1 MDRAFSIL
9 GSVFMKLTMRAAA
22 KKVTL
27 ITTAFVLAV
36 STLTAAVPFV
46 LSKNAGAV
54 SAITVTPDSNQG
66 WAGIDD
72 NGQGGSLS
80 FVNGPVTAPLGSGSA
95 QLSVST
101 SSQGYLLAKS
111 AYGGL
116 KLSDLTTLSYD
127 AYIQQGN
134 NTIVP
139 SLQFNIVANASTDTS
154 WQGRL
159 VYEPYQSST
168 VTDGVWQSHNALA
181 GKWWFSKP
189 ASFGGSC
196 PQSSPCTIDQIVELY
211 PNAGVSQGQP
221 LVAFKAGSGWN
232 TPFVGN
238 IDNFKINSDVYNFE
252 PITFST
258 PTNLQPLDGSAVN
271 DPNFSM
277 SWNAVAGATVYEYRT
292 SNSLVDATTLGP
304 IAYTDSSASASNYTL
319 GAQTIT
325 RGNNGTPEG
334 NWYWQVRAGNGS
346 GVWSAWSAINLVT
359 TDYTGPAI
367 VFTQPTSLN
376 LGNRNSVL
384 VEATTDDAVSY
395 EVWLNGSPVQSGDTP
410 FTGYVVNTAA
420 GGSYTVQVKAY
431 DQLGNVGS
439 NQITFTV
446 DNDGPNLVTSLVDG
460 TTVGESLTI
469 ESEVGDGDADTFGL
483 AIYSVDDLTTP
494 LLSSGSLAYTFNT
507 RSLANGDYVAI
518 LSAQDSFGNEST
530 RLIDF
535 TVFNAPVV
543 VVTQDPN
550 AAPGSDDGDDT
561 NTNLPSAVGPAGN
574 VAAVL
579 GLDSTNTGDD
589 TTQGTEGVEGTSTEK
604 NLAAAVDTDSTDG
617 TVLGMAWYWWLLI
630 LAALATLI
638 WWIIA
643 SIRNRAAQN

>member
-1 MDRAFSIL
+1 
-9 GSVFMKLTMRAAA
+9 MKLTMRAAA

-36 STLTAAVPFV
+36 SILTAAVPFV

-66 WAGIDD
+66 WAGIDH

-80 FVNGPVTAPLGSGSA
+80 F
-95 QLSVST
+95 
-101 SSQGYLLAKS
+101 
-111 AYGGL
+111 
-116 KLSDLTTLSYD
+116 
-127 AYIQQGN
+127 
-134 NTIVP
+134 
-139 SLQFNIVANASTDTS
+139 
-154 WQGRL
+154 
-159 VYEPYQSST
+159 
-168 VTDGVWQSHNALA
+168 
-181 GKWWFSKP
+181 
-189 ASFGGSC
+189 
-196 PQSSPCTIDQIVELY
+196 
-211 PNAGVSQGQP
+211 
-221 LVAFKAGSGWN
+221 
-232 TPFVGN
+232 
-238 IDNFKINSDVYNFE
+238 
-252 PITFST
+252 
-258 PTNLQPLDGSAVN
+258 VN

-367 VFTQPTSLN
+367 VFTH
-376 LGNRNSVL
+376 
-384 VEATTDDAVSY
+384 
-395 EVWLNGSPVQSGDTP
+395 
-410 FTGYVVNTAA
+410 
-420 GGSYTVQVKAY
+420 
-431 DQLGNVGS
+431 
-439 NQITFTV
+439 
-446 DNDGPNLVTSLVDG
+446 
-460 TTVGESLTI
+460 
-469 ESEVGDGDADTFGL
+469 
-483 AIYSVDDLTTP
+483 
-494 LLSSGSLAYTFNT
+494 
-507 RSLANGDYVAI
+507 
-518 LSAQDSFGNEST
+518 
-530 RLIDF
+530 
-535 TVFNAPVV
+535 V

-643 SIRNRAAQN
+643 SIRNRAAKN

>member
-36 STLTAAVPFV
+36 STLTAAVPFI

-159 VYEPYQSST
+159 VYEPYQGST

-367 VFTQPTSLN
+367 VFTH
-376 LGNRNSVL
+376 
-384 VEATTDDAVSY
+384 
-395 EVWLNGSPVQSGDTP
+395 
-410 FTGYVVNTAA
+410 
-420 GGSYTVQVKAY
+420 
-431 DQLGNVGS
+431 
-439 NQITFTV
+439 
-446 DNDGPNLVTSLVDG
+446 
-460 TTVGESLTI
+460 
-469 ESEVGDGDADTFGL
+469 
-483 AIYSVDDLTTP
+483 
-494 LLSSGSLAYTFNT
+494 
-507 RSLANGDYVAI
+507 
-518 LSAQDSFGNEST
+518 
-530 RLIDF
+530 
-535 TVFNAPVV
+535 V

-550 AAPGSDDGDDT
+550 AAPSSDDGDDT

-579 GLDSTNTGDD
+579 GLGSTNTGDD
-589 TTQGTEGVEGTSTEK
+589 TTGGTEGVEGTSTEK